1 MGGSR
6 SNDARAHAGATPR
19 AGLCGATPRASL
31 RRALTSEVARL
42 RRSPLVALH
51 LLLACA
57 LGVAAGWYFG
67 TTPWDS
73 RLACDAFVQLLGA
86 AAPLLVGLA
95 CGLSV
100 DAEREAGDCANLLGV
115 PSRARA
121 LLAKALVL
129 LALGVAAAALAVG
142 IFAAI
147 MAACGRVLVSPAVLV
162 CAVLGT
168 GAGAAALYL
177 LALGVAL
184 MWGRNAAIAA
194 GAASLVVALMSIG
207 GLANGLVTGTLS
219 GGMTSGLAWLPLLW
233 PVRLASLPME
243 LAIAGTDAVAQGAAV
258 APGLA
263 ASLAATLASCAGIT
277 VLLAIAA
284 CWAIN
289 RFEDRRR
296 AAA

>member
-1 MGGSR
+1 MDGSR
-6 SNDARAHAGATPR
+6 SNGARSHVGAIPRSGLAGVAPR
-19 AGLCGATPRASL
+19 TGLRGALAS
-31 RRALTSEVARL
+31 EMVRL
-42 RRSPLVALH
+42 RRSPLVVLH
-51 LLLACA
+51 LLLACF

-100 DAEREAGDCANLLGV
+100 DAEREAGDYANLLGV
-115 PSRARA
+115 PSRVRA

-129 LALGVAAAALAVG
+129 LALGVGAAALAVG
-142 IFAAI
+142 IFAAV
-147 MAACGRVLVSPAVLV
+147 MAVCGRVLVSPIA
-162 CAVLGT
+162 LGT
-168 GAGAAALYL
+168 GVGAAALYL

-184 MWGRNAAIAA
+184 AWGRNAAIAA

-219 GGMTSGLAWLPLLW
+219 GGMTSGFAWLPILW
-233 PVRLASLPME
+233 PVRLASLPVE
-243 LAIAGTDAVAQGAAV
+243 LAITGTDAVAQGAAA
-258 APGLA
+258 APGLTT
-263 ASLAATLASCAGIT
+263 SLTATLASCVGMT

>member
-1 MGGSR
+1 MGGLR
-6 SNDARAHAGATPR
+6 SNDARAHVGTTPR

-31 RRALTSEVARL
+31 RRALASEVARL

-57 LGVAAGWYFG
+57 LGVVAGWYFG

-100 DAEREAGDCANLLGV
+100 DAEREAGDYANLLGV

-147 MAACGRVLVSPAVLV
+147 MAVCGRVLVSPAALV

-184 MWGRNAAIAA
+184 IWGRNAAIAA

-233 PVRLASLPME
+233 PVRLASLPVE

-263 ASLAATLASCAGIT
+263 ASLAAALTSCAGIT

>member
-1 MGGSR
+1 MDGSR
-6 SNDARAHAGATPR
+6 SNGARSHAGAIPQPGLAGVAPR
-19 AGLCGATPRASL
+19 TGLRA
-31 RRALTSEVARL
+31 ALASEMVRL

-51 LLLACA
+51 LLLACF

-100 DAEREAGDCANLLGV
+100 DAEREAGDYANLLGV
-115 PSRARA
+115 PSRVRA

-129 LALGVAAAALAVG
+129 LALGVGAAALAVG
-142 IFAAI
+142 IFAAV
-147 MAACGRVLVSPAVLV
+147 MAVCGRVLVSPIALA

-168 GAGAAALYL
+168 GVGAAALYL

-184 MWGRNAAIAA
+184 AWGRNAAIAA

-219 GGMTSGLAWLPLLW
+219 GGMTSGFAWLPILW
-233 PVRLASLPME
+233 PVRLASLPVE
-243 LAIAGTDAVAQGAAV
+243 LAITGTDAVAQGAAA
-258 APGLA
+258 APGLTT
-263 ASLAATLASCAGIT
+263 SLTATLASCVGMT